1 MSGDLFAAAFGELA
15 QQFTLGIVEFRWDGN
30 DDSCT

>member
-1 MSGDLFAAAFGELA
+1 MCSDLFAAAFGEFA
-15 QQFTLGIVEFRWDGN
+15 QQFTLGIVEFRWDSN